1 MLRRAAGIGAAAGL
15 RYVYAGNLPGK
26 VGDLEDTHC
35 PQCREVL
42 IERYGYLIRGYNLT
56 PAGACPSCGTQIPG
70 LWSDVFTEQR
80 TAFPI
85 PLRLGAGT
93 ESMIRDLLGRP
104 LKNLRLSVTDRCNLR
119 CSYCMP
125 EAEYVW
131 LPRHD
136 MLQFEEMSTLVD
148 VFARAGVDRV
158 RLTGGEPLLRRDLP
172 ELIRMIA
179 RKPAIRDLALTTN
192 GVMLA
197 EYARRTAPGRAASP
211 DGEPRHAARRSL
223 SGAHALRFASQ
234 VLAGIDEAVNHFER
248 IKLDAVIIRG
258 TNEDELV
265 PLLEYAKRI
274 GAEIRFIEYMDVG
287 GATQWS
293 HERVMSRQDMLAA
306 LGLEYGPITAVVED
320 TSAPAD
326 RFRLRDGTV
335 FGIISSTTEPFCSS
349 CDRSR
354 LTADGMWYRCLYAT
368 SGTDLRTPLR
378 AGMSPDDLL
387 GLLTKEWTA
396 RADRGAEERL
406 AVRDR
411 SPLVSAS
418 SLKKNPHL
426 EMHTRG
432 G

>member
-1 MLRRAAGIGAAAGL
+1 MGS
-15 RYVYAGNLPGK
+15 
-26 VGDLEDTHC
+26 DT
-35 PQCREVL
+35 V
-42 IERYGYLIRGYNLT
+42 N
-56 PAGACPSCGTQIPG
+56 
-70 LWSDVFTEQR
+70 
-80 TAFPI
+80 
-85 PLRLGAGT
+85 
-93 ESMIRDLLGRP
+93 DLLGRP
-104 LKNLRLSVTDRCNLR
+104 LRNLRLSVTDRCNLR

-136 MLQFEEMSTLVD
+136 LLQFEEMSTLID
-148 VFARAGVDRV
+148 VFARAGVNRV
-158 RLTGGEPLLRRDLP
+158 RLTGGEPLLRRNLP

-197 EYARRTAPGRAASP
+197 EHAR
-211 DGEPRHAARRSL
+211 ELHAAGLHRLTVSL
-223 SGAHALRFASQ
+223 DTLRPDRFQALTRFDSLPQ
-234 VLAGIDEAVNHFER
+234 VLAGIDEAANYFKG
-248 IKLDAVIIRG
+248 IKLDAVIMRG
-258 TNEDELV
+258 TNDDELV
-265 PLLEYAKRI
+265 PLMKYAGRI

-293 HERVMSRQDMLAA
+293 RERVMSRQDMLAA
-306 LGLEYGPITAVVED
+306 LTLEYGPIAAIVED

-326 RFRLRDGTV
+326 RFRLADGTV
-335 FGIISSTTEPFCSS
+335 FGVISSTTDPFCSK

-354 LTADGMWYRCLYAT
+354 LTADGVWYRCLYAT
-368 SGTDLRTPLR
+368 TGTDLRTPLR
-378 AGMSPDDLL
+378 AGASPEDLL
-387 GLLTKEWTA
+387 ELLRREWTA

-406 AVRDR
+406 GVSDR
-411 SPLVSAS
+411 SPLVPAS